1 MRQGPG
7 YNSPS
12 FDPSA
17 SSMDTTN
24 LPTITIAG
32 SPFNDPSDGADV
44 VIRTADNVDFFV
56 LKALLSL
63 NSPSSFFRHALQASH
78 HTEERDGL
86 PVLEVK
92 EDSSTFRTILLF
104 CYPYKIPEIKDFAQ
118 FTKVGMALDK
128 YCIDNALERFI
139 EAVLASSVIKDQPV
153 RVFSVAVANGWKELA
168 ETAARN
174 TLAMPLEPEVE
185 FKEFRHINALQHF
198 RLREYHRKCGKVVQ
212 DVCVKKDHSTKML
225 WLGCYLK
232 NRSGPTL
239 EFLQSNCL
247 RCQRCQKPLPFW
259 IDVYSREALYSA
271 HRWLGDYLDSVAAQA
286 LQRPVS
292 GIAPDEDIILRA
304 IVASMSE
311 CVHDVWAKIAA
322 SQVRLFGKLL
332 AEEIDKRISEVPLN
346 MEWTK

>member
-1 MRQGPG
+1 
-7 YNSPS
+7 
-12 FDPSA
+12 
-17 SSMDTTN
+17 MDTTN
-24 LPTITIAG
+24 LPTVTVADP
-32 SPFNDPSDGADV
+32 PFNDPSDCADV

-63 NSPSSFFRHALQASH
+63 NSPSSFFRHALQASR

-104 CYPYKIPEIKDFAQ
+104 CYPYKIPEIKYFAQ

-174 TLAMPLEPEVE
+174 TLAVPLEPEVE
-185 FKEFRHINALQHF
+185 FEEFRHINALQHF

-212 DVCVKKDHSTKML
+212 DVCMKGDYSMNML
-225 WLGCYLK
+225 WLGCRLK
-232 NRSGPTL
+232 DRSEDRSGPTL
-239 EFLQSNCL
+239 EFLHNNDY
-247 RCQRCQKPLPFW
+247 RKPNCQRCQRPLPFA
-259 IDVYSREALYSA
+259 INLYSRATTYRA

-286 LQRPVS
+286 LQRPLS
-292 GIAPDEDIILRA
+292 GIALDEDIILRV
-304 IVASMSE
+304 ITASMSE
-311 CVHDVWAKIAA
+311 CGHDEWAKIAA
-322 SQVRLFGKLL
+322 SQVHLLGQLL
-332 AEEIDKRISEVPLN
+332 AEEIDERISEVCDTVIFETFFSLN
-346 MEWTK
+346 CRPRYL

>member
-1 MRQGPG
+1 
-7 YNSPS
+7 
-12 FDPSA
+12 
-17 SSMDTTN
+17 MDTTN
-24 LPTITIAG
+24 LPTVTIADP
-32 SPFNDPSDGADV
+32 PFNDPSDCADV

-92 EDSSTFRTILLF
+92 EDSDTFRTILLF
-104 CYPYKIPEIKDFAQ
+104 CYPYKIPEIKDFVQ
-118 FTKVGMALDK
+118 FAKVGMALDK

-153 RVFSVAVANGWKELA
+153 RVFSLAVANGWKELA

-185 FKEFRHINALQHF
+185 FEELRHINALQHF

-212 DVCVKKDHSTKML
+212 DVCVKKGSSVKMF
-225 WLGCYLK
+225 WLGCHLD
-232 NRSGPTL
+232 NISGPRL
-239 EFLQSNCL
+239 VFLQDSPG
-247 RCQRCQKPLPFW
+247 CQRCRKSLPFS
-259 IDVYSREALYSA
+259 IDVYLRAALYRT

-292 GIAPDEDIILRA
+292 GIALDEDIILRA
-304 IVASMSE
+304 ITASMSE
-311 CVHDVWAKIAA
+311 CGVDEWAKIAA
-322 SQVRLFGKLL
+322 SQVHLLGKLL

>member
-1 MRQGPG
+1 
-7 YNSPS
+7 
-12 FDPSA
+12 
-17 SSMDTTN
+17 MDTTS
-24 LPTITIAG
+24 LPTITIADP
-32 SPFNDPSDGADV
+32 PFNDPSDCADV

-92 EDSSTFRTILLF
+92 EDSSTFRTLLFF

-185 FKEFRHINALQHF
+185 FEEFRHINALQHF

-212 DVCVKKDHSTKML
+212 DVCVKKDFSMKML
-225 WLGCYLK
+225 WLGRHLI
-232 NRSGPTL
+232 NRSGLEL
-239 EFLQSNCL
+239 EFLQFDYH
-247 RCQRCQKPLPFW
+247 RIADCQRCQKPLPFS
-259 IDVYSREALYSA
+259 IEIYSGRLYRT

-286 LQRPVS
+286 LQWPCPS
-292 GIAPDEDIILRA
+292 IALDEDIIQRTIA
-304 IVASMSE
+304 ASMSE
-311 CVHDVWAKIAA
+311 CGHDEWAKIAA
-322 SQVRLFGKLL
+322 SQVRLLGKLL
-332 AEEIDKRISEVPLN
+332 AEEIEKRISKVPLN
-346 MEWTK
+346 MEWAK

>member
-1 MRQGPG
+1 
-7 YNSPS
+7 
-12 FDPSA
+12 
-17 SSMDTTN
+17 MDTTN

-32 SPFNDPSDGADV
+32 PPFNDPSDGADV
-44 VIRTADNVDFFV
+44 VIRTTDNVDFFV

-63 NSPSSFFRHALQASH
+63 NSPSSFFRHALQASY
-78 HTEERDGL
+78 HTEEKDGL

-92 EDSSTFRTILLF
+92 EDSSTFRTILFL

-153 RVFSVAVANGWKELA
+153 RVFSVAAANGWKDLA

-185 FKEFRHINALQHF
+185 FEEFRHINALQHF

-212 DVCVKKDHSTKML
+212 DVCVKKDYSVTML
-225 WLGCYLK
+225 WLGRHL
-232 NRSGPTL
+232 NNLSVPRL
-239 EFLQSNCL
+239 ECLQSDYQ
-247 RCQRCQKPLPFW
+247 RCQRCKKPLSFF
-259 IDVYSREALYSA
+259 IQVYSRAASYGA
-271 HRWLGDYLDSVAAQA
+271 HRWLGDYFDSVAAQA

-292 GIAPDEDIILRA
+292 GIALDEDIILRA

-311 CVHDVWAKIAA
+311 CGHDEWAKIAV
-322 SQVRLFGKLL
+322 SQVRLLGKPL
-332 AEEIDKRISEVPLN
+332 AEEIDKQISEVPLN
-346 MEWTK
+346 MEWMK